1 MVTGLVLVRLTA
13 GQEKQSLTQIQETEG
28 VSHVTAVF
36 GRWDLVLD
44 IESSDL
50 ATLSNVIVPGI
61 RAIPGV
67 TSTECLV
74 TTAI

>member
-1 MVTGLVLVRLTA
+1 MVTGLVLVRLLA
-13 GQEKQSLTQIQETEG
+13 GQEKEALAKIRETKG

-44 IESSDL
+44 IETQDL
-50 ATLSNVIVPGI
+50 STLSNVIVRDI

-67 TSTECLV
+67 TSTESLI